1 MSVVPTLFAA
11 QPLTIAATYDK
22 IWVSEIVI
30 SADDPAADA
39 VASVKLRRFRT
50 INGAVEFSPEPP
62 IWLEVDG
69 LLAAAATDEQL
80 AGVVSGL
87 MGYVAR
93 VGVEQ
98 GVIAPPE
105 A

>member
-1 MSVVPTLFAA
+1 MSVVQTLFAA
-11 QPLTIAATYDK
+11 EPLTLAATFDK

-39 VASVKLRRFRT
+39 VARVKLRRFRT
-50 INGAVEFSPEPP
+50 IDGAVEFSPEPP

-98 GVIAPPE
+98 GVIAAHAE
-105 A
+105 